1 MTHED
6 EGHYSLKHP
15 DALALD
21 DRIAEAVRLKAA
33 AGEITCAAS
42 HKIAAD
48 LNVLPSE
55 VGKTVDLMEIR
66 VTKCQLG
73 LFGYGPQR
81 CIVEPSEPVTD
92 ALKTAILAAV
102 KDERLTCL
110 SAWGIADQMGLKKMD
125 ITGACEALKVKISSC
140 QIGSFK

>member
-15 DALALD
+15 DAPAPD

-33 AGEITCAAS
+33 DGEITCAAG

-48 LNVLPSE
+48 LNVPPSE
-55 VGKTVDLMEIR
+55 VGRTIDLMEIR

-81 CIVEPSEPVTD
+81 CIVEPSEHVTD
-92 ALKTAILAAV
+92 ALKTAILAAE
-102 KDERLTCL
+102 KDKRLTCL

-125 ITGACEALKVKISSC
+125 VTGACEALKVKISSC